1 MERENQERIGVTR
14 EKKDDQKDPASGEEL
29 GERLRRLAW
38 AQFGL
43 NLALGRVL
51 GMGPNDVW
59 ALERLRVEGP
69 LGPVELGHRLGGM
82 RPASATRLVDRL
94 EAAGHVERRRH
105 PSDRRR
111 QVVVHTERAEVV
123 GEEVFSPLSRELEE
137 AAAGLTPEESA
148 AFARYL
154 DRVTGAINRFNESH
168 GIR

>member
-1 MERENQERIGVTR
+1 MNWEDQEGKSTGQ
-14 EKKDDQKDPASGEEL
+14 EEGAPSGDDL

-43 NLALGRVL
+43 NLALARAL
-51 GMGPNDVW
+51 GLGANDVW

-82 RPASATRLVDRL
+82 RSASATALVDRL

-111 QVVVHTERAEVV
+111 LVVVPTDQAEEA
-123 GEEVFSPLSRELEE
+123 GEEAFAPLTVGLDE
-137 AAAGLTPEESA
+137 AAADLSPEERVA
-148 AFARYL
+148 VARYL
-154 DRVTGAINRFNESH
+154 DRVTEAIGSFVESQDT
-168 GIR
+168 R

>member
-1 MERENQERIGVTR
+1 MNREDQEGESRGQ
-14 EKKDDQKDPASGEEL
+14 EKGTPSGDDL

-43 NLALGRVL
+43 NLALARAL
-51 GMGPNDVW
+51 GLGANDVW

-82 RPASATRLVDRL
+82 RSASATALVDRL

-111 QVVVHTERAEVV
+111 LVVVPTDQAEEAGEEAFAPLTAGLERAAAD
-123 GEEVFSPLSRELEE
+123 LS
-137 AAAGLTPEESA
+137 PEERVA
-148 AFARYL
+148 VARYL
-154 DRVTGAINRFNESH
+154 DRVTEAIGAFVESQDT
-168 GIR
+168 R